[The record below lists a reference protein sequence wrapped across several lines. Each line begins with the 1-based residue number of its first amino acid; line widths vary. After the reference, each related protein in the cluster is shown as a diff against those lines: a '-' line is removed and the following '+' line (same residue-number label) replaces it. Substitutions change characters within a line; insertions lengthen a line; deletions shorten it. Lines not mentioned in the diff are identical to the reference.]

1 MERIASNKPFVPFE
15 LELESMTHAEFEAL
29 LASVYELRECSQPV
43 KDYLEQLESVGPVAY
58 QYIYREGVYDSSMEE
73 VDRTLMLAS

>member
-1 MERIASNKPFVPFE
+1 MERIASNKSFVPFE

-43 KDYLEQLESVGPVAY
+43 KDYLEQLESVGPAY
-58 QYIYREGVYDSSMEE
+58 QYIYREEVYDSSMEE